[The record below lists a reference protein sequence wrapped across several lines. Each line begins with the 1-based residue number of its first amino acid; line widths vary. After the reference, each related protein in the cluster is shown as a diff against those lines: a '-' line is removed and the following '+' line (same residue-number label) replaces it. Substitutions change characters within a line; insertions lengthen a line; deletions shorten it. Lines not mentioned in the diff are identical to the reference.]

1 MTRIVDADLLT
12 SSVEMPNDKPRILI
26 VDNNRD
32 FTLSVRLGL
41 ERTGRYI
48 VCEENDATRV
58 NQAARSFQPALIL
71 LDLAMPAVDGC
82 DVAAGIE
89 SDWALHRIPIVFLT
103 GLVTRAEASSGYR
116 IQGHQVVAKP
126 ISIPALIAA
135 IEENLPC
142 CAAA

>member
-1 MTRIVDADLLT
+1 MNRIVEADFLT
-12 SSVEMPNDKPRILI
+12 PAVAVPNEIPRILI

-32 FTLSVRLGL
+32 FTVAARLTL
-41 ERTGRYI
+41 QRTGGYV
-48 VCEENDATRV
+48 VCEENDGRRTT
-58 NQAARSFQPALIL
+58 QTARSFKPDLIL
-71 LDLAMPAVDGC
+71 LDIAMPELDGC
-82 DVAAGIE
+82 EVAMEIQ

-103 GLVTRAEASSGYR
+103 GLVTRAEAASGYR
-116 IQGHQVVAKP
+116 IQGHRVLAKP